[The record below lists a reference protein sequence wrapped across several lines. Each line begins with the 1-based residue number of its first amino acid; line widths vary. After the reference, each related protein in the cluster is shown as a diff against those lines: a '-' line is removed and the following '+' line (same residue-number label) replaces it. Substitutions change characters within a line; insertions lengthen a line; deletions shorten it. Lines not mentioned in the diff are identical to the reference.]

1 MEQELHP
8 NAGKNDIIE
17 VDGVRYQRLPIKT
30 HLITDKDNILDVA
43 EKYGKPVLS
52 KPGDVLFI
60 SEKCV
65 ACTQRRAI
73 PLADIK
79 PRKLAGSEGLQAS
92 EALSFLKSLDSSK
105 ARLPRIDPNGLSLK
119 MLKICSLLIEDGTL
133 RPFSIRWPKSAI
145 ISNTDCLIHAST
157 AFRKTGNASTL
168 SLIDIL
174 EPRVDEKYFLSPQA
188 TARLLYS

>member
-79 PRKLAGSEGLQAS
+79 PRKLAYKLSAHVTKTPHGIGLGMPETMEMALREVGSLRILFAAAISVIWQEDFPQEGLV
-92 EALSFLKSLDSSK
+92 LRRG
-105 ARLPRIDPNGLSLK
+105 RLPRPLHRRPVPQHDPAVQPL
-119 MLKICSLLIEDGTL
+119 C
-133 RPFSIRWPKSAI
+133 RPRSAEAG
-145 ISNTDCLIHAST
+145 SG
-157 AFRKTGNASTL
+157 RKGHCC
-168 SLIDIL
+168 
-174 EPRVDEKYFLSPQA
+174 
-188 TARLLYS
+188 ARRL